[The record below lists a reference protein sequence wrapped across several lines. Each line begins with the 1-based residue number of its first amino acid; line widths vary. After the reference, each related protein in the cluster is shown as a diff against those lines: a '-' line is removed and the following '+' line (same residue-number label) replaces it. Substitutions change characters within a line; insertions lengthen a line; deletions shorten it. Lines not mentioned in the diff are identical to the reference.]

1 MGPNQEKRLTHID
14 LFAGCGGLSLGLE
27 EAGFFPL
34 FVNELNEDAMR
45 SYLMNRTKFNPLLEK
60 KYNVSDVK
68 QLVLNDELRTDLVE
82 QMERDYKISF
92 KDGDLDLLVG
102 GPPCQ
107 GYSGIGH
114 RRSYSVERQQV
125 PSNHLYEDMAFLISR
140 LRPKLFLFENVKG
153 LLTAR
158 WSSGGRKSEIWDDV
172 REKFS
177 DLDEYEVKWTL
188 VHAKNYGTPQNR
200 PRVLLVGVRKDSGIP
215 VGDSDDAI
223 EAGLIPKSGKP
234 APHIEDLLG
243 DLLDPHYE
251 NGGETNQYPTDP
263 INELQE
269 NLRRDPQSGHAS
281 KSGDPLTEHQYSKH
295 RSKIIEKFKYMI
307 DNKGDIPE
315 SMRTK
320 KFAQRVLPNH
330 WENGPTITATSLPD
344 DYVHYAQPR
353 IPTVREWA
361 RIQMFPDWYR
371 FSGKRTTGG
380 LRRAGNPR
388 QNNFDRELPKY
399 TQIGNAVPVSLATA
413 VGEHFRQLLRSTSNI
428 KSE

>member
-45 SYLMNRTKFNPLLEK
+45 SYLMNRTNFNPLLEK

-68 QLVLNDELRTDLVE
+68 QLVLNDELRTDLVK

-158 WSSGGRKSEIWDDV
+158 WSSVGRKSEIWDDV

-251 NGGETNQYPTDP
+251 NGGATNQYPTDP

-320 KFAQRVLPNH
+320 KFAQRVLPSH